1 MAKKRKPSAS
11 TDRSNTLVSQL
22 RPGESPAA
30 QVARMMVD
38 GVAMNAVTAVG
49 FSKTLG
55 ELDLTECVAALT
67 EGTRRV
73 TGGDLAGSESL
84 LTAQA
89 VALNAMFTQLAH
101 QASKMTLVD
110 HIDRFTRLALKAQG
124 QCRATVETLALMKNP
139 PAVFAKQANIA
150 NGPQQVNNG
159 VPAPALP
166 ARAGDQ
172 EIEPNKLL
180 EAHDERLDA
189 GTASAAVSGDSHLAP
204 VGAVYRATKRG
215 R

>member
-1 MAKKRKPSAS
+1 MA
-11 TDRSNTLVSQL
+11 
-22 RPGESPAA
+22 
-30 QVARMMVD
+30 D
-38 GVAMNAVTAVG
+38 GIAMNAVTAMD

-55 ELDLTECVAALT
+55 GLDVKESIHALRVATQAVHSGDLTRL
-67 EGTRRV
+67 
-73 TGGDLAGSESL
+73 ESL

-89 VALNAMFTQLAH
+89 VALNAIFTQFAH

-110 HIDRFTRLALKAQG
+110 HIDRFSRLAFKAQG

-166 ARAGDQ
+166 ARAGNQ